1 MNNTNEKTYTF
12 VGWIGRVVCSERL
25 PVCDRCGSGL
35 INSAVCAVRD
45 NGVSVY
51 LGPDCAASV
60 KITRPT
66 KGQWRMMNQ
75 KSRDVSLRA
84 LAWMERLVVD
94 AAITE
99 AQALGIEVP
108 ADLGP
113 NSYWY
118 ERHPL
123 KAAEQVRALI
133 EKR

>member
-45 NGVSVY
+45 NGVAVH

-75 KSRDVSLRA
+75 KSRDVTTKA
-84 LAWMERLVVD
+84 LAAMERLVVD
-94 AAITE
+94 AAISDAT
-99 AQALGIEVP
+99 ALGIVVP

-118 ERHPL
+118 ERWPL